1 MKQPILLILILCMTI
16 QIGWTQNNATTIAY
30 IAQYKTIAMKEMKR
44 TGVPASITLAQAIVE
59 SNSGESNLAKNH
71 NNHFGIKC
79 KSDWTGA
86 KTYQDDDA
94 KQECFRAYDAA
105 ELSFK
110 DHSNFLKNRPNYVD
124 LFLLDPVDDTAWAYG
139 LKKAGYA
146 TASDY
151 PKKLLKI
158 IDDYELAQ
166 YNFPELANEIEEEE
180 EGVKTP
186 SDTPVNNVLADTHV
200 KKTPSDTPINNVLA
214 DTPVK
219 KTPSD
224 TPVNK
229 VLADTPV
236 NKVIVDTPVNKL
248 IVDTPVNKVIIET
261 PVKTLNKPLGIAQKN
276 SNDSLA
282 TLPVVALDTI
292 KKEVIIAVQTTKKE
306 PVKIDTA
313 KATTMTQPILPKQPT
328 YNYPEVK
335 FRINQVPVILG
346 KENMSFIEIA
356 LKYNLPLYKLFEY
369 NEIEA
374 SNLLER
380 DQLIF
385 LASKKKIGATSFHT
399 VKYNTS
405 LHEISQL
412 EGVQLSALKLYNPQ
426 LTDSIKEGTQV
437 LMFKEKENSTV
448 IKKDNSLLFNKRK
461 K

>member
-1 MKQPILLILILCMTI
+1 MKQILLLTLTLWMAI
-16 QIGWTQNNATTIAY
+16 QTGWTQNNPATIAY
-30 IAQYKTIAMKEMKR
+30 ITQYKTIAMKEMKR
-44 TGVPASITLAQAIVE
+44 TGVPASITLAQAILE

-94 KQECFRAYDAA
+94 KQECFRVYEAA

-124 LFLLDPVDDTAWAYG
+124 LFLLDPVDDTAWSYG

-166 YNFPELANEIEEEE
+166 YNFPELANEIEEEA
-180 EGVKTP
+180 
-186 SDTPVNNVLADTHV
+186 SA
-200 KKTPSDTPINNVLA
+200 
-214 DTPVK
+214 
-219 KTPSD
+219 
-224 TPVNK
+224 K

-236 NKVIVDTPVNKL
+236 NKIPSDA
-248 IVDTPVNKVIIET
+248 PVNKVLADT
-261 PVKTLNKPLGIAQKN
+261 PVKTLNKPLGITQMSSNENLTPLPSKSLPTKPLPAVQK
-276 SNDSLA
+276 
-282 TLPVVALDTI
+282 DTI
-292 KKEVIIAVQTTKKE
+292 KKDTVKKEIITAIQTTQKE
-306 PVKIDTA
+306 PVKLDTV
-313 KATTMTQPILPKQPT
+313 KESTIIQPTLINQPT
-328 YNYPEVK
+328 YNYPEGK
-335 FRINQVPVILG
+335 FRINNVQVILG
-346 KENMSFIEIA
+346 KENMSYIDIA
-356 LKYNLPLYKLFEY
+356 LKYNVPLYKLFEY

-374 SNLLER
+374 SNLLKR

-385 LASKKKIGATSFHT
+385 LAPKKKAGATSFHI

-426 LTDSIKEGTQV
+426 LTDPVKEGTQV
-437 LMFKEKENSTV
+437 LLFKQKDNSPV

>member
-1 MKQPILLILILCMTI
+1 MKQILLLTLTLWMAI
-16 QIGWTQNNATTIAY
+16 QTGWTQNNPATIAY
-30 IAQYKTIAMKEMKR
+30 ITQYKTIAMKEMKR
-44 TGVPASITLAQAIVE
+44 TGVPASITLAQAILE

-86 KTYQDDDA
+86 KTYQDDDS
-94 KQECFRAYDAA
+94 KQECFRAYEAA

-124 LFLLDPVDDTAWAYG
+124 LFLLDPVDDTAWSYG

-166 YNFPELANEIEEEE
+166 YNFPELANEIEEEASA
-180 EGVKTP
+180 K
-186 SDTPVNNVLADTHV
+186 
-200 KKTPSDTPINNVLA
+200 VLA

-224 TPVNK
+224 APVNK

-236 NKVIVDTPVNKL
+236 IKTPS
-248 IVDTPVNKVIIET
+248 DAPVNKVLADTPENKVLIDT
-261 PVKTLNKPLGIAQKN
+261 PVKNLNKPLGIAQMN
-276 SNDSLA
+276 SNETLAPLPSKSLP
-282 TLPVVALDTI
+282 TKPLPAVQKDTI
-292 KKEVIIAVQTTKKE
+292 KKEVITAIQTTQKE
-306 PVKIDTA
+306 PVKLDTV
-313 KATTMTQPILPKQPT
+313 KESTIIQPTLINQPT
-328 YNYPEVK
+328 YNYPQGR
-335 FRINQVPVILG
+335 FRINNVPVILG
-346 KENMSFIEIA
+346 KENISFIDIA
-356 LKYNLPLYKLFEY
+356 IKYNVPLYKLFEY

-374 SNLLER
+374 SNLLKR

-385 LASKKKIGATSFHT
+385 LAPKKKAGATSFHI

-412 EGVQLSALKLYNPQ
+412 EGIQLSALKLYNPQ
-426 LTDSIKEGTQV
+426 LTDPVKEGTQV
-437 LMFKEKENSTV
+437 LLFKQKDNSPV

>member
-1 MKQPILLILILCMTI
+1 MAVQT
-16 QIGWTQNNATTIAY
+16 GWSQNNAATIAY
-30 IAQYKTIAMKEMKR
+30 ITQFKAIAMKEMKR

-94 KQECFRAYDAA
+94 KQECFRVYEAA

-124 LFLLDPVDDTAWAYG
+124 LFLLDPVDDTAWAFG

-166 YNFPELANEIEEEE
+166 YNFPELANEIDLEEE

-186 SDTPVNNVLADTHV
+186 SDG
-200 KKTPSDTPINNVLA
+200 
-214 DTPVK
+214 
-219 KTPSD
+219 
-224 TPVNK
+224 PVNK
-229 VLADTPV
+229 VLADTPLI
-236 NKVIVDTPVNKL
+236 KVLAD
-248 IVDTPVNKVIIET
+248 T
-261 PVKTLNKPLGIAQKN
+261 PVKTLNKPLGIAQMN
-276 SNDSLA
+276 SNENLAPLPSKSLP
-282 TLPVVALDTI
+282 TKSLPAVQKDTV
-292 KKEVIIAVQTTKKE
+292 KKETITAVQTTQKE
-306 PVKIDTA
+306 PVKLDTV
-313 KATTMTQPILPKQPT
+313 KESTIIQTATKNQPT
-328 YNYPEVK
+328 YNYPEGR

-346 KENMSFIEIA
+346 KENMSFIDIA
-356 LKYNLPLYKLFEY
+356 IKYNVPLYKLFEY

-374 SNLLER
+374 SNLLKR

-385 LASKKKIGATSFHT
+385 LAPKKKAGATSFHT

-412 EGVQLSALKLYNPQ
+412 EGVQLSLLKLYNPQ
-426 LTDSIKEGTQV
+426 LTDPVKEGTQV
-437 LMFKEKENSTV
+437 LLFKQKDNSPV

>member
-1 MKQPILLILILCMTI
+1 MAI
-16 QIGWTQNNATTIAY
+16 QTGWTQNNSATIAY
-30 IAQYKTIAMKEMKR
+30 ITQYKAIAMKEMKR
-44 TGVPASITLAQAIVE
+44 TGVPASITLAQAILE
-59 SNSGESNLAKNH
+59 SKSGESDLAKNH

-94 KQECFRAYDAA
+94 KQECFRVYEAA

-146 TASDY
+146 TDSEY

-180 EGVKTP
+180 ASAK
-186 SDTPVNNVLADTHV
+186 
-200 KKTPSDTPINNVLA
+200 VLA

-224 TPVNK
+224 APVNK

-236 NKVIVDTPVNKL
+236 NKVLIDTPVSKVL
-248 IVDTPVNKVIIET
+248 IDT
-261 PVKTLNKPLGIAQKN
+261 PVKTLNKPLGIAQTN
-276 SNDSLA
+276 SNESLA
-282 TLPVVALDTI
+282 PLPSKSLPTQPLPAVQKDTV
-292 KKEVIIAVQTTKKE
+292 KKETITAVQTTQKE
-306 PVKIDTA
+306 PVKIDTT
-313 KATTMTQPILPKQPT
+313 KATSMTQPILPKQPS
-328 YNYPEVK
+328 YNYPEGR

-356 LKYNLPLYKLFEY
+356 LKYNVPLYKLFEY
-369 NEIEA
+369 NDIEA
-374 SNLLER
+374 SNLLAK

-385 LASKKKIGATSFHT
+385 LAPKKKAGATSFHM

-405 LHEISQL
+405 LHEVSQL
-412 EGVQLSALKLYNPQ
+412 EGMQLSLLKLYNPQ
-426 LTDSIKEGTQV
+426 LTDPVKEGTQV
-437 LMFKEKENSTV
+437 LLFKQKDNSPV

>member
-1 MKQPILLILILCMTI
+1 MKQTLLLMLTLWTAI
-16 QIGWTQNNATTIAY
+16 QTGWAQNNSTTIAY

-180 EGVKTP
+180 A
-186 SDTPVNNVLADTHV
+186 SA
-200 KKTPSDTPINNVLA
+200 NVLA

-224 TPVNK
+224 GPVNNVLADTPVIKVVVDTPVNK
-229 VLADTPV
+229 VVVDAPV
-236 NKVIVDTPVNKL
+236 NKVIVDTPVNKV
-248 IVDTPVNKVIIET
+248 IVET

-282 TLPVVALDTI
+282 PLPVVALDSI
-292 KKEVIIAVQTTKKE
+292 KKEVIIAVQTTKTA

-313 KATTMTQPILPKQPT
+313 KATTMTEPILPKQPT

-374 SNLLER
+374 SNLLKR

-385 LASKKKIGATSFHT
+385 LASKKKTGATSFHT

-426 LTDSIKEGTQV
+426 LTDPIKEGTQV
-437 LMFKEKENSTV
+437 LLFKEKENSTV

>member
-180 EGVKTP
+180 EA
-186 SDTPVNNVLADTHV
+186 SA
-200 KKTPSDTPINNVLA
+200 NVLA

-224 TPVNK
+224 TPVNNM
-229 VLADTPV
+229 LAD
-236 NKVIVDTPVNKL
+236 
-248 IVDTPVNKVIIET
+248 T

-282 TLPVVALDTI
+282 PLPVVALDTI

-426 LTDSIKEGTQV
+426 LTDPIKEGTQV
-437 LMFKEKENSTV
+437 LLFKEKENSTV

>member
-1 MKQPILLILILCMTI
+1 MKKSIRLILIFCMTI

-30 IAQYKTIAMKEMKR
+30 IAQYKAIAMKEMKR
-44 TGVPASITLAQAIVE
+44 TGVPASITLAQAILE

-86 KTYQDDDA
+86 KAYQDDDA
-94 KQECFRAYDAA
+94 KQECFRAYDNA
-105 ELSFK
+105 EVSFK

-146 TASDY
+146 TATDY

-166 YNFPELANEIEEEE
+166 YNFPELENEVEEE

-186 SDTPVNNVLADTHV
+186 SDG
-200 KKTPSDTPINNVLA
+200 
-214 DTPVK
+214 
-219 KTPSD
+219 
-224 TPVNK
+224 PVNK

-236 NKVIVDTPVNKL
+236 NKVITDTPTKS
-248 IVDTPVNKVIIET
+248 
-261 PVKTLNKPLGIAQKN
+261 LNKPTGIAQIN
-276 SNDSLA
+276 TTNNLA
-282 TLPVVALDTI
+282 PLPTQTLPVQTLSAPQKDTLKKDTI
-292 KKEVIIAVQTTKKE
+292 KKEVITVVQTTKIEK
-306 PVKIDTA
+306 VKIDTT
-313 KATTMTQPILPKQPT
+313 KAATITQSVLPKKPT
-328 YNYPEVK
+328 YNYPEGQ

-346 KENMSFIEIA
+346 KEKMSFIEIA
-356 LKYNLPLYKLFEY
+356 LKYKVPLYKLFEY
-369 NEIEA
+369 NDIKA

-385 LASKKKIGATSFHT
+385 LAPKKKTGAASFHI
-399 VKYNTS
+399 VKYNSS
-405 LHEISQL
+405 LQEISQL
-412 EGVQLSALKLYNPQ
+412 EGVQLSLLKLYNPD
-426 LTDSIKEGTQV
+426 LVEPLKEGTQV
-437 LMFKEKENSTV
+437 
-448 IKKDNSLLFNKRK
+448 ILFNKK

>member
-1 MKQPILLILILCMTI
+1 MKQNILLTLLSCLFI
-16 QIGWTQNNATTIAY
+16 QIGWAQNNPTTIAY
-30 IAQYKTIAMKEMKR
+30 ISQFKDIAMKEMKR
-44 TGVPASITLAQAIVE
+44 TGVPASITLAQAILE

-86 KTYQDDDA
+86 KAYQDDDA

-105 ELSFK
+105 EISFK

-146 TASDY
+146 TAADY

-166 YNFPELANEIEEEE
+166 YNFPELENEVEVEE
-180 EGVKTP
+180 
-186 SDTPVNNVLADTHV
+186 A
-200 KKTPSDTPINNVLA
+200 
-214 DTPVK
+214 
-219 KTPSD
+219 
-224 TPVNK
+224 PVNK
-229 VLADTPV
+229 VLADAPVKKIPYDTLV
-236 NKVIVDTPVNKL
+236 NKVVNDTP
-248 IVDTPVNKVIIET
+248 INKVITDT
-261 PVKTLNKPLGIAQKN
+261 PAKNLNKPSGIAQMN
-276 SNDSLA
+276 TVENLA
-282 TLPVVALDTI
+282 PLPTKALPTPQKDAI
-292 KKEVIIAVQTTKKE
+292 KKDRIQKEITTVVETTQTAPLKT
-306 PVKIDTA
+306 IDT
-313 KATTMTQPILPKQPT
+313 TTTSEPTVSKQPT
-328 YNYPEVK
+328 YNYPEGR

-346 KENMSFIEIA
+346 KEKMSFIEIA
-356 LKYNLPLYKLFEY
+356 LQYNVPLYKLFEY
-369 NEIEA
+369 NEIKA
-374 SNLLER
+374 SNLLEK

-385 LASKKKIGATSFHT
+385 LAPKKKEGATSFHM

-412 EGVQLSALKLYNPQ
+412 EGIQLSLLKLYNPR
-426 LTDSIKEGTQV
+426 LTDPVKEGTQV
-437 LMFKEKENSTV
+437 LLFKQKDNNTI

>member
-1 MKQPILLILILCMTI
+1 MKQPLLLILILCMTI
-16 QIGWTQNNATTIAY
+16 QISWSQNNAITIAY
-30 IAQYKTIAMKEMKR
+30 IAQYKAIAMKEMKR
-44 TGVPASITLAQAIVE
+44 TGVPASITLAQAILE

-86 KTYQDDDA
+86 KAYQDDDA
-94 KQECFRAYDAA
+94 KQECFRAYETA
-105 ELSFK
+105 EVSFK

-166 YNFPELANEIEEEE
+166 YNFPELENEVEVEEK

-186 SDTPVNNVLADTHV
+186 SDGPIKKVLTDTSV
-200 KKTPSDTPINNVLA
+200 KNTTFDAPLNKVVV

-219 KTPSD
+219 S
-224 TPVNK
+224 
-229 VLADTPV
+229 
-236 NKVIVDTPVNKL
+236 
-248 IVDTPVNKVIIET
+248 
-261 PVKTLNKPLGIAQKN
+261 LNKPSGIAQMNTTNNVSPLPTKA
-276 SNDSLA
+276 LPTQ
-282 TLPVVALDTI
+282 TLPAPQ
-292 KKEVIIAVQTTKKE
+292 KES
-306 PVKIDTA
+306 VKIDSTKVSTIA
-313 KATTMTQPILPKQPT
+313 QPVVSKQPT
-328 YNYPEVK
+328 YNYPEGQ

-346 KENMSFIEIA
+346 KEKMSFIEIA
-356 LKYNLPLYKLFEY
+356 LKYKVPLYKLFEY
-369 NEIEA
+369 NDIKA

-385 LASKKKIGATSFHT
+385 LAPKKKIGAASFHI

-405 LHEISQL
+405 LQEISQL
-412 EGVQLSALKLYNPQ
+412 EGVQLSLLKLYNPQ
-426 LTDSIKEGTQV
+426 LVDPLKEGTQV
-437 LMFKEKENSTV
+437 
-448 IKKDNSLLFNKRK
+448 ILFNKK

>member
-1 MKQPILLILILCMTI
+1 MKKSIRLILIFCMTM
-16 QIGWTQNNATTIAY
+16 QIGWTQNNTITIAY
-30 IAQYKTIAMKEMKR
+30 IAQYKAIAMKEMKR
-44 TGVPASITLAQAIVE
+44 TGVPASITLAQAILE
-59 SNSGESNLAKNH
+59 SNSGESNLAKKH

-86 KTYQDDDA
+86 KAYQDDDA
-94 KQECFRAYDAA
+94 KQECFRAYDNA
-105 ELSFK
+105 EVSFK

-166 YNFPELANEIEEEE
+166 YNFPELENEVEEE

-186 SDTPVNNVLADTHV
+186 SDGPVN
-200 KKTPSDTPINNVLA
+200 KVLA

-224 TPVNK
+224 GPVNK
-229 VLADTPV
+229 VLADTPI
-236 NKVIVDTPVNKL
+236 NKVITDTPTKS
-248 IVDTPVNKVIIET
+248 
-261 PVKTLNKPLGIAQKN
+261 LNKPTGIAQIN
-276 SNDSLA
+276 TTNNLA
-282 TLPVVALDTI
+282 PLPTQTLPVQTLSAPQKDTLKKDTI
-292 KKEVIIAVQTTKKE
+292 NKEVITVVQTTKME
-306 PVKIDTA
+306 QVKIDTT
-313 KATTMTQPILPKQPT
+313 KAATITQSVLPKKPT
-328 YNYPEVK
+328 YNYPEGQ

-346 KENMSFIEIA
+346 KEKMSFIEIA
-356 LKYNLPLYKLFEY
+356 LKYKVPLYKLFEY
-369 NEIEA
+369 NDIKA
-374 SNLLER
+374 SNLLDR

-385 LASKKKIGATSFHT
+385 LAPKKKTGAASFHI

-405 LHEISQL
+405 LQEISQL
-412 EGVQLSALKLYNPQ
+412 EGVQLSLLKLYNPD
-426 LTDSIKEGTQV
+426 LVEPLKEGTQV
-437 LMFKEKENSTV
+437 
-448 IKKDNSLLFNKRK
+448 ILFNKK

>member
-1 MKQPILLILILCMTI
+1 MKQTILLTLTLWTGI
-16 QIGWTQNNATTIAY
+16 QIGWSQNNVATIAY
-30 IAQYKTIAMKEMKR
+30 INQYKTIAIKEMKR

-94 KQECFRAYDAA
+94 KQECFRAYEAA

-166 YNFPELANEIEEEE
+166 YNFPELENEIEVEE
-180 EGVKTP
+180 
-186 SDTPVNNVLADTHV
+186 A
-200 KKTPSDTPINNVLA
+200 
-214 DTPVK
+214 PVK

-229 VLADTPV
+229 VIADTPV
-236 NKVIVDTPVNKL
+236 KS
-248 IVDTPVNKVIIET
+248 
-261 PVKTLNKPLGIAQKN
+261 LNKPLGIAEMN
-276 SNDSLA
+276 SNEPLVPLPSKSLP
-282 TLPVVALDTI
+282 TKPLPAVQKDTI
-292 KKEVIIAVQTTKKE
+292 KKEVITALQTTQKE
-306 PVKIDTA
+306 PVKIDTT
-313 KATTMTQPILPKQPT
+313 KATTMTQPVLPKQAS
-328 YNYPEVK
+328 YNYPEGR

-346 KENMSFIEIA
+346 KENMSFIDIA
-356 LKYNLPLYKLFEY
+356 LKYNVPLYKLFEY

-374 SNLLER
+374 STLLKR

-385 LASKKKIGATSFHT
+385 LAPKKKAGTTSFHT
-399 VKYNTS
+399 VKYNAS

-412 EGVQLSALKLYNPQ
+412 EGIQLSALKLYNPQ
-426 LTDSIKEGTQV
+426 LTDAVKEGTQV
-437 LMFKEKENSTV
+437 LLFKEKENSTI

>member
-1 MKQPILLILILCMTI
+1 MTV
-16 QIGWTQNNATTIAY
+16 QIGWTQNNTTTIAY
-30 IAQYKTIAMKEMKR
+30 IDQFKAIAMKEMKR

-86 KTYQDDDA
+86 KAYQDDDA

-110 DHSNFLKNRPNYVD
+110 DHSNFLKNRPNYVA

-146 TASDY
+146 TAYDY

-166 YNFPELANEIEEEE
+166 YNFPELVNEIDEEEAST
-180 EGVKTP
+180 K
-186 SDTPVNNVLADTHV
+186 VLDDA
-200 KKTPSDTPINNVLA
+200 
-214 DTPVK
+214 PVK

-224 TPVNK
+224 VPINK

-236 NKVIVDTPVNKL
+236 NKVVVDIP
-248 IVDTPVNKVIIET
+248 INKVVVDVPT
-261 PVKTLNKPLGIAQKN
+261 VQK
-276 SNDSLA
+276 
-282 TLPVVALDTI
+282 
-292 KKEVIIAVQTTKKE
+292 
-306 PVKIDTA
+306 DTA
-313 KATTMTQPILPKQPT
+313 PNQPK
-328 YNYPEVK
+328 YNYPDGR
-335 FRINQVPVILG
+335 FRINQVPVLLG
-346 KENMSFIEIA
+346 KENMSFLEIA
-356 LKYNLPLYKLFEY
+356 FKYNVPLYKLFEY
-369 NEIEA
+369 NDINK

-385 LASKKKIGATSFHT
+385 LAPKKKSGATSFHM
-399 VKYNTS
+399 VKFNTS

-412 EGVQLSALKLYNPQ
+412 EGIQLSALKLYNPQ
-426 LTDSIKEGTQV
+426 LTDPIKEGTQV
-437 LMFKEKENSTV
+437 LLFKQKLDSPV

-461 K
+461 NK

>member
-1 MKQPILLILILCMTI
+1 MKQTLLLTLAVWITI
-16 QIGWTQNNATTIAY
+16 QTGWAQNNAATIAY
-30 IAQYKTIAMKEMKR
+30 ITQYKAIAMKEMKR

-59 SNSGESNLAKNH
+59 SNSGESNLAKKH

-94 KQECFRAYDAA
+94 KQECFRAYDNA
-105 ELSFK
+105 EISFK
-110 DHSNFLKNRPNYVD
+110 DHSNFLKSRPNYVD

-180 EGVKTP
+180 A
-186 SDTPVNNVLADTHV
+186 PVN
-200 KKTPSDTPINNVLA
+200 KVLA

-229 VLADTPV
+229 VVVETPVNKVLADTPV
-236 NKVIVDTPVNKL
+236 SKVIVDTPVNKV
-248 IVDTPVNKVIIET
+248 IVET

-282 TLPVVALDTI
+282 PLPVVALDTI
-292 KKEVIIAVQTTKKE
+292 KKEVIIAVQATKKE
-306 PVKIDTA
+306 TVKIDTA
-313 KATTMTQPILPKQPT
+313 KATKITQPILPKQPT

-346 KENMSFIEIA
+346 KENMSFIDIA
-356 LKYNLPLYKLFEY
+356 LKYNVPLYKLFEY

-374 SNLLER
+374 SNLLNR

-385 LASKKKIGATSFHT
+385 LALKKKTGATSFHT

-426 LTDSIKEGTQV
+426 LTDPIKEGTQV
-437 LMFKEKENSTV
+437 LLFKEKENSTV

>member
-1 MKQPILLILILCMTI
+1 MKQNILLTLLFCLFI
-16 QIGWTQNNATTIAY
+16 QIGWAQNNPTTIAY
-30 IAQYKTIAMKEMKR
+30 ITQYKAIAIKEMKR
-44 TGVPASITLAQAIVE
+44 TGVPASITLAQAILE

-105 ELSFK
+105 EASFK

-166 YNFPELANEIEEEE
+166 YNFPELENEIETEEAP
-180 EGVKTP
+180 VKKVII
-186 SDTPVNNVLADTHV
+186 DTVVNKVVNDAPVNKQIT
-200 KKTPSDTPINNVLA
+200 

-219 KTPSD
+219 S
-224 TPVNK
+224 
-229 VLADTPV
+229 
-236 NKVIVDTPVNKL
+236 
-248 IVDTPVNKVIIET
+248 
-261 PVKTLNKPLGIAQKN
+261 LNKPAGIAQMN
-276 SNDSLA
+276 TQESLTPLPTKA
-282 TLPVVALDTI
+282 LPKQTLPAPQKDTI
-292 KKEVIIAVQTTKKE
+292 QKDTSKKEVITVVQTTQKE
-306 PVKIDTA
+306 ALKIDSS
-313 KATTMTQPILPKQPT
+313 KATSNTLPIVSKKPA
-328 YNYPEVK
+328 YNYPEGQ

-346 KENMSFIEIA
+346 KEKMSFIEIA
-356 LKYNLPLYKLFEY
+356 LKYKVPLYKLFEY
-369 NEIEA
+369 NDIKA
-374 SNLLER
+374 SNLLES

-385 LASKKKIGATSFHT
+385 LAPKKKAGAASFHI
-399 VKYNTS
+399 VKYTTS
-405 LHEISQL
+405 LQEISQL
-412 EGVQLSALKLYNPQ
+412 EGVQLSLLKSYNPQ
-426 LTDSIKEGTQV
+426 LVEPLKEGTQV
-437 LMFKEKENSTV
+437 
-448 IKKDNSLLFNKRK
+448 ILFNKK

>member
-1 MKQPILLILILCMTI
+1 MKQTLLLMLTLWTAI
-16 QIGWTQNNATTIAY
+16 QTGWAQNNSTTIAY
-30 IAQYKTIAMKEMKR
+30 ITQYKTIAMKEMKR

-180 EGVKTP
+180 
-186 SDTPVNNVLADTHV
+186 A
-200 KKTPSDTPINNVLA
+200 
-214 DTPVK
+214 
-219 KTPSD
+219 
-224 TPVNK
+224 PVNK

-236 NKVIVDTPVNKL
+236 NKVIVDTSVNKVL
-248 IVDTPVNKVIIET
+248 ADTPVNKVIVET

-282 TLPVVALDTI
+282 PLPVVALDTT
-292 KKEVIIAVQTTKKE
+292 KKEVIIAVQTTKTAA
-306 PVKIDTA
+306 VKIDTA
-313 KATTMTQPILPKQPT
+313 KATTMTEPILPKQPT

-346 KENMSFIEIA
+346 KENMSFIDIA

-374 SNLLER
+374 SNLLKR

-385 LASKKKIGATSFHT
+385 LAPKKKTGATSFHT

-426 LTDSIKEGTQV
+426 LTDPIKEGTQV
-437 LMFKEKENSTV
+437 LLFKEKEKSTI

>member
-16 QIGWTQNNATTIAY
+16 QIGWAQNNPTTIAY
-30 IAQYKTIAMKEMKR
+30 ISQYKAIAMKEMKR
-44 TGVPASITLAQAIVE
+44 TGVPASITLAQAILE

-86 KTYQDDDA
+86 KAYQDDDA

-105 ELSFK
+105 EVSFK

-166 YNFPELANEIEEEE
+166 YNFPELENENETEE
-180 EGVKTP
+180 
-186 SDTPVNNVLADTHV
+186 A
-200 KKTPSDTPINNVLA
+200 
-214 DTPVK
+214 PVK
-219 KTPSD
+219 K
-224 TPVNK
+224 V
-229 VLADTPV
+229 V
-236 NKVIVDTPVNKL
+236 VDTPVNKSSADTVVNKVVNDSPVNK
-248 IVDTPVNKVIIET
+248 IITDTPVKS
-261 PVKTLNKPLGIAQKN
+261 LNKPAGIAQMNTTDNLTPLPTKALPKQTL
-276 SNDSLA
+276 LA
-282 TLPVVALDTI
+282 PQKDTI
-292 KKEVIIAVQTTKKE
+292 QKDTSKKEVITVVQTTQKE
-306 PVKIDTA
+306 TVKIDST
-313 KATTMTQPILPKQPT
+313 KASTIPLPIVSKKPS
-328 YNYPEVK
+328 YNYPEGQ

-346 KENMSFIEIA
+346 KEKMSFIEIA
-356 LKYNLPLYKLFEY
+356 LKYKVPLYKLFEY
-369 NEIEA
+369 NDIKA
-374 SNLLER
+374 SNLLES

-385 LASKKKIGATSFHT
+385 LAPKKKAGAASFHI

-405 LHEISQL
+405 LQEISQL
-412 EGVQLSALKLYNPQ
+412 EGVQLSLLKLYNPQ
-426 LTDSIKEGTQV
+426 LVEPLKEGTQV
-437 LMFKEKENSTV
+437 
-448 IKKDNSLLFNKRK
+448 ILFNKK

>member
-166 YNFPELANEIEEEE
+166 YNFPELANEIEGEE

-186 SDTPVNNVLADTHV
+186 SDTPVT
-200 KKTPSDTPINNVLA
+200 NVLA

-224 TPVNK
+224 TP
-229 VLADTPV
+229 LT
-236 NKVIVDTPVNKL
+236 
-248 IVDTPVNKVIIET
+248 
-261 PVKTLNKPLGIAQKN
+261 
-276 SNDSLA
+276 
-282 TLPVVALDTI
+282 
-292 KKEVIIAVQTTKKE
+292 
-306 PVKIDTA
+306 
-313 KATTMTQPILPKQPT
+313 
-328 YNYPEVK
+328 
-335 FRINQVPVILG
+335 
-346 KENMSFIEIA
+346 NMSFIEIA

-412 EGVQLSALKLYNPQ
+412 EGVQLSALKLYNPK
-426 LTDSIKEGTQV
+426 LTDPIKEGTQV
-437 LMFKEKENSTV
+437 LLFKEKENSTV

>member
-1 MKQPILLILILCMTI
+1 MKQLLLLTLTLWIAI
-16 QIGWTQNNATTIAY
+16 QTGWAQNNSATIAY
-30 IAQYKTIAMKEMKR
+30 ITQYKTIAMKEMKR

-86 KTYQDDDA
+86 KTYQDDDT
-94 KQECFRAYDAA
+94 KQECFRAYEAA

-124 LFLLDPVDDTAWAYG
+124 LFLLDPVDDTAWAFG

-166 YNFPELANEIEEEE
+166 YNFPELANEIEVEEA
-180 EGVKTP
+180 
-186 SDTPVNNVLADTHV
+186 PVN
-200 KKTPSDTPINNVLA
+200 KVLA

-224 TPVNK
+224 APVNK
-229 VLADTPV
+229 VLADTPE
-236 NKVIVDTPVNKL
+236 NKVLAD
-248 IVDTPVNKVIIET
+248 T
-261 PVKTLNKPLGIAQKN
+261 PVKTLNKPLGIAQMN
-276 SNDSLA
+276 SNETLAPLPSKSLP
-282 TLPVVALDTI
+282 TKPLPAVQKDTIKKDTI
-292 KKEVIIAVQTTKKE
+292 KKEIITAIQTTQKE
-306 PVKIDTA
+306 PVKLDTV
-313 KATTMTQPILPKQPT
+313 KESTIIQPTLINQPT
-328 YNYPEVK
+328 YNYPQGR
-335 FRINQVPVILG
+335 FRINNVPVILG
-346 KENMSFIEIA
+346 KENISFIDIA
-356 LKYNLPLYKLFEY
+356 IKYNVPLYKLFEY

-374 SNLLER
+374 SNLLKR

-385 LASKKKIGATSFHT
+385 LAPKKKAGATSFHL

-412 EGVQLSALKLYNPQ
+412 EGIQLSALKLYNPQ
-426 LTDSIKEGTQV
+426 LTDPVKEGTQV
-437 LMFKEKENSTV
+437 LLFKEKENSNV

>member
-1 MKQPILLILILCMTI
+1 MLTLWTAI
-16 QIGWTQNNATTIAY
+16 QTGWAQNNSTTIAY

-59 SNSGESNLAKNH
+59 SNSGESNLAKKH

-180 EGVKTP
+180 A
-186 SDTPVNNVLADTHV
+186 PV
-200 KKTPSDTPINNVLA
+200 NNVLA

-229 VLADTPV
+229 V
-236 NKVIVDTPVNKL
+236 
-248 IVDTPVNKVIIET
+248 IVDTPVNKVVVDTPVNKVVVDAPVNKVIVET

-282 TLPVVALDTI
+282 PLPVVALDTI

-306 PVKIDTA
+306 TIKIDTA
-313 KATTMTQPILPKQPT
+313 KATTMTEPILPKQPT

-346 KENMSFIEIA
+346 KENMSFIDIA

-374 SNLLER
+374 SNLLKR

-385 LASKKKIGATSFHT
+385 LASKKKTGATSFHT

-426 LTDSIKEGTQV
+426 LTDPIKEGTQV
-437 LMFKEKENSTV
+437 LLFKEKENSTV

>member
-1 MKQPILLILILCMTI
+1 MKQTLLLMLTLWTAI
-16 QIGWTQNNATTIAY
+16 QTGWAQNNSTTIAY

-44 TGVPASITLAQAIVE
+44 SGVPASITLAQAIVE

-180 EGVKTP
+180 A
-186 SDTPVNNVLADTHV
+186 PVNKVLADTPV
-200 KKTPSDTPINNVLA
+200 IKVLA

-224 TPVNK
+224 GPVNK
-229 VLADTPV
+229 VVVDKPV
-236 NKVIVDTPVNKL
+236 SKVIVDTPVNKV
-248 IVDTPVNKVIIET
+248 IVET

-282 TLPVVALDTI
+282 PLPVVALDTI

-306 PVKIDTA
+306 TIKIDTA
-313 KATTMTQPILPKQPT
+313 KATTMTEPILPKQPT

-346 KENMSFIEIA
+346 KENMSFIDIA

-374 SNLLER
+374 SNLLKR

-385 LASKKKIGATSFHT
+385 LASKKKTGATSFHT

-426 LTDSIKEGTQV
+426 LTDPIKEGTQV
-437 LMFKEKENSTV
+437 LLFKEKENSTV

>member
-1 MKQPILLILILCMTI
+1 MKQTILLILTLWTAI
-16 QIGWTQNNATTIAY
+16 QIGWSQNNAATIAY
-30 IAQYKTIAMKEMKR
+30 ITQFKAIAMKEMKR

-94 KQECFRAYDAA
+94 KQECFRAYEAA

-124 LFLLDPVDDTAWAYG
+124 LFLLDPVDDTAWSYG

-166 YNFPELANEIEEEE
+166 YNFPELANEIEEEASA
-180 EGVKTP
+180 K
-186 SDTPVNNVLADTHV
+186 
-200 KKTPSDTPINNVLA
+200 VLA

-224 TPVNK
+224 APVNK

-236 NKVIVDTPVNKL
+236 IKTPS
-248 IVDTPVNKVIIET
+248 DAPVNKVLADTPVIKVIIDT
-261 PVKTLNKPLGIAQKN
+261 PVKSLNKPLGITQMSSNENLAPLPSKSLPTKPLPAVQK
-276 SNDSLA
+276 
-282 TLPVVALDTI
+282 DTI
-292 KKEVIIAVQTTKKE
+292 TAIQTTQKE
-306 PVKIDTA
+306 PVKLDTV
-313 KATTMTQPILPKQPT
+313 KESTIIQPTLINQPT
-328 YNYPEVK
+328 YNYPEGR

-346 KENMSFIEIA
+346 KENMSYIDIA
-356 LKYNLPLYKLFEY
+356 LKYNVPLYKLFEY

-374 SNLLER
+374 SNLLKR

-385 LASKKKIGATSFHT
+385 LAPKKKAGATSFHI

-412 EGVQLSALKLYNPQ
+412 EGVQLTALKLYNPQ
-426 LTDSIKEGTQV
+426 LTDPVKEGTQV
-437 LMFKEKENSTV
+437 LLFKQKDNSPV

>member
-1 MKQPILLILILCMTI
+1 MKQTLLLTLTLWIAI
-16 QIGWTQNNATTIAY
+16 QTGWTQNNSATIAY
-30 IAQYKTIAMKEMKR
+30 IGQYKTIAMKEMKR
-44 TGVPASITLAQAIVE
+44 TGVPASITLAQAILE

-86 KTYQDDDA
+86 KAYQDDDS

-146 TASDY
+146 TAADY

-180 EGVKTP
+180 ASTK
-186 SDTPVNNVLADTHV
+186 VLADAPV
-200 KKTPSDTPINNVLA
+200 NKVLA
-214 DTPVK
+214 DA
-219 KTPSD
+219 
-224 TPVNK
+224 PVNK

-236 NKVIVDTPVNKL
+236 NKTPS
-248 IVDTPVNKVIIET
+248 DAS
-261 PVKTLNKPLGIAQKN
+261 VKPLNKPSGITQMN
-276 SNDSLA
+276 SNNILAPLPSKSLP
-282 TLPVVALDTI
+282 TKLLPAVSKDTI
-292 KKEVIIAVQTTKKE
+292 KKEIVTVVQTTKKE
-306 PVKIDTA
+306 PIKIDTTI
-313 KATTMTQPILPKQPT
+313 ATTITQPTLSKQAK
-328 YNYPEVK
+328 YNYPEGR
-335 FRINQVPVILG
+335 FRINQVPAILG
-346 KENMSFIEIA
+346 KENMSYIDIA
-356 LKYNLPLYKLFEY
+356 IKYNVPLYKLFEY

-374 SNLLER
+374 SNLLKI

-385 LASKKKIGATSFHT
+385 LAPKKKTGATSFHM

-412 EGVQLSALKLYNPQ
+412 EGMQLSALKLYNPQ
-426 LTDSIKEGTQV
+426 LTDPVKEGAQV
-437 LMFKEKENSTV
+437 LLFKQKDNSPDV
-448 IKKDNSLLFNKRK
+448 KKDNSLLFNKRK

>member
-1 MKQPILLILILCMTI
+1 MKQLLLLALTLGMAI
-16 QIGWTQNNATTIAY
+16 QTGWTQNSTTTIAY
-30 IAQYKTIAMKEMKR
+30 IDQFKIIAMKEMKR
-44 TGVPASITLAQAIVE
+44 TGVPASITLAQAILE

-86 KTYQDDDA
+86 KAYQDDDS
-94 KQECFRAYDAA
+94 KQECFRAYEAA

-124 LFLLDPVDDTAWAYG
+124 LFLLDPVDDTAWSYG

-166 YNFPELANEIEEEE
+166 YNFPELANEIEGEE

-186 SDTPVNNVLADTHV
+186 SDA
-200 KKTPSDTPINNVLA
+200 
-214 DTPVK
+214 
-219 KTPSD
+219 
-224 TPVNK
+224 PVNK

-236 NKVIVDTPVNKL
+236 IKTPS
-248 IVDTPVNKVIIET
+248 DAPVNKVLADT

-276 SNDSLA
+276 SNDNLVPLPSKSLPIQ
-282 TLPVVALDTI
+282 TLPAPQKDSIKKDTI
-292 KKEVIIAVQTTKKE
+292 KKEVIAAVQTTQNE
-306 PVKIDTA
+306 PIKIDTTR
-313 KATTMTQPILPKQPT
+313 ATSSTQPTVSKQPT
-328 YNYPEVK
+328 YNYPEGK
-335 FRINQVPVILG
+335 FRINNVPVILG
-346 KENMSFIEIA
+346 KENMSYIDIA
-356 LKYNLPLYKLFEY
+356 LKYNVPLYKLFEY
-369 NEIEA
+369 NDIEA
-374 SNLLER
+374 SNLLKR

-385 LASKKKIGATSFHT
+385 LAPKKKAGVTSFHI
-399 VKYNTS
+399 VKYNAS

-412 EGVQLSALKLYNPQ
+412 EGMQLNALKLYNPQ
-426 LTDSIKEGTQV
+426 LTEPVKEGTQV
-437 LMFKEKENSTV
+437 LLFKQKDNSPI

>member
-1 MKQPILLILILCMTI
+1 MLTLWTAI
-16 QIGWTQNNATTIAY
+16 QTGWAQNNSTTIAY

-59 SNSGESNLAKNH
+59 SNSGESNLAKKH

-146 TASDY
+146 TATDY

-166 YNFPELANEIEEEE
+166 YNFPELENEVEEEE
-180 EGVKTP
+180 ASAK
-186 SDTPVNNVLADTHV
+186 VLADTPV
-200 KKTPSDTPINNVLA
+200 IKVLA

-224 TPVNK
+224 GPVNK

-236 NKVIVDTPVNKL
+236 NKVVVDKPVSKV
-248 IVDTPVNKVIIET
+248 IVDTPVNKVIVET

-282 TLPVVALDTI
+282 PLPVVALDTI

-306 PVKIDTA
+306 TIKIDTA
-313 KATTMTQPILPKQPT
+313 KATTMTEPILPKQPT

-374 SNLLER
+374 SNLLKR

-385 LASKKKIGATSFHT
+385 LAPKKKTGATSFHT

-426 LTDSIKEGTQV
+426 LTDPIKEGTQV
-437 LMFKEKENSTV
+437 LLFKEKENSTI

>member
-1 MKQPILLILILCMTI
+1 MKKSIRLILIFCMTI

-30 IAQYKTIAMKEMKR
+30 IAQYKAIAMKEMKR
-44 TGVPASITLAQAIVE
+44 TGVPASITLAQAILE
-59 SNSGESNLAKNH
+59 SNSGESNLAKKH

-86 KTYQDDDA
+86 KAYQDDDA
-94 KQECFRAYDAA
+94 KQECFRAYETA
-105 ELSFK
+105 EVSFK

-146 TASDY
+146 TATDY

-166 YNFPELANEIEEEE
+166 YNFPELENEEE

-186 SDTPVNNVLADTHV
+186 SDG
-200 KKTPSDTPINNVLA
+200 
-214 DTPVK
+214 
-219 KTPSD
+219 
-224 TPVNK
+224 PVNK

-236 NKVIVDTPVNKL
+236 NKVITDTPTKS
-248 IVDTPVNKVIIET
+248 
-261 PVKTLNKPLGIAQKN
+261 LNKPTGIAQKN
-276 SNDSLA
+276 TTNILA
-282 TLPVVALDTI
+282 PLPTQTLPVQTLPAPQKDTLKKDTI
-292 KKEVIIAVQTTKKE
+292 KKEVITVVQTTKME
-306 PVKIDTA
+306 QVKIDTT
-313 KATTMTQPILPKQPT
+313 KAATITQSVLPKKPT
-328 YNYPEVK
+328 YNYPEGQ

-346 KENMSFIEIA
+346 KEKMSFIEIA
-356 LKYNLPLYKLFEY
+356 LKYKVPLYKLFEY
-369 NEIEA
+369 NDIKA

-385 LASKKKIGATSFHT
+385 LAPKKKTGAASFHI

-405 LHEISQL
+405 LQEISQL
-412 EGVQLSALKLYNPQ
+412 EGVQLSLLKLYNPN
-426 LTDSIKEGTQV
+426 LVEPLKEGTQV
-437 LMFKEKENSTV
+437 
-448 IKKDNSLLFNKRK
+448 ILFNKK

>member
-1 MKQPILLILILCMTI
+1 MKKSIRLILIFCMTI

-30 IAQYKTIAMKEMKR
+30 IAQYKAIAMKEMKR
-44 TGVPASITLAQAIVE
+44 TGVPASITLAQAILE

-86 KTYQDDDA
+86 KAYQDDDA
-94 KQECFRAYDAA
+94 KQECFRAYDNA
-105 ELSFK
+105 EVSFK

-146 TASDY
+146 TATDY

-166 YNFPELANEIEEEE
+166 YNFPELENEVEE

-186 SDTPVNNVLADTHV
+186 SDG
-200 KKTPSDTPINNVLA
+200 
-214 DTPVK
+214 
-219 KTPSD
+219 
-224 TPVNK
+224 PVNK

-236 NKVIVDTPVNKL
+236 NKVITDTPTKS
-248 IVDTPVNKVIIET
+248 
-261 PVKTLNKPLGIAQKN
+261 LNKPTGIAQIN
-276 SNDSLA
+276 TTNNLA
-282 TLPVVALDTI
+282 PLSTQTLPVQTLPAPQKDTLKKDTI
-292 KKEVIIAVQTTKKE
+292 KKEVITVVQTTKMKQ
-306 PVKIDTA
+306 VKIDTT
-313 KATTMTQPILPKQPT
+313 KAATITQSVLPKKPT
-328 YNYPEVK
+328 YNYPEGQ

-346 KENMSFIEIA
+346 KEKMSFIEIA
-356 LKYNLPLYKLFEY
+356 LKYKVPLYKLFEY
-369 NEIEA
+369 NDIKA

-385 LASKKKIGATSFHT
+385 LAPKKKTGAASFHI

-405 LHEISQL
+405 LQEISQL
-412 EGVQLSALKLYNPQ
+412 EGVQLSLLKLYNPN
-426 LTDSIKEGTQV
+426 LVEPLKEGTQV
-437 LMFKEKENSTV
+437 
-448 IKKDNSLLFNKRK
+448 ILFNKK

>member
-1 MKQPILLILILCMTI
+1 MKHTLLLTLAVWITI
-16 QIGWTQNNATTIAY
+16 QSGWTQNNATTIAY

-44 TGVPASITLAQAIVE
+44 TGVPASITLAQAILE

-86 KTYQDDDA
+86 KAYQDDDA
-94 KQECFRAYDAA
+94 KQECFRAYDNA
-105 ELSFK
+105 EVSFK

-146 TASDY
+146 TATDY

-166 YNFPELANEIEEEE
+166 YNFPELENEVEEEASA
-180 EGVKTP
+180 K
-186 SDTPVNNVLADTHV
+186 
-200 KKTPSDTPINNVLA
+200 VLA

-224 TPVNK
+224 GPVNK

-236 NKVIVDTPVNKL
+236 NKVITDTPTKS
-248 IVDTPVNKVIIET
+248 
-261 PVKTLNKPLGIAQKN
+261 LNKPTGIAQKN
-276 SNDSLA
+276 TTNILA
-282 TLPVVALDTI
+282 PLPTQTLPVQTLPAQQKDTLKKDTI
-292 KKEVIIAVQTTKKE
+292 KKEVITVVQTTKIEK
-306 PVKIDTA
+306 VKIDTT
-313 KATTMTQPILPKQPT
+313 KAATITQSVLPKQPT
-328 YNYPEVK
+328 YNYPEGQ

-346 KENMSFIEIA
+346 KEKMSFIEIA
-356 LKYNLPLYKLFEY
+356 LKYKVPLYKLFEY
-369 NEIEA
+369 NDIKA

-385 LASKKKIGATSFHT
+385 LAPKKKTGAASFHI
-399 VKYNTS
+399 VKYNSS
-405 LHEISQL
+405 LQEISQL
-412 EGVQLSALKLYNPQ
+412 EGVQLSLLKLYNPD
-426 LTDSIKEGTQV
+426 LVEPLKEGTQV
-437 LMFKEKENSTV
+437 
-448 IKKDNSLLFNKRK
+448 ILFNKK

>member
-1 MKQPILLILILCMTI
+1 MAI
-16 QIGWTQNNATTIAY
+16 QTGWSQNNSATIAY
-30 IAQYKTIAMKEMKR
+30 ITQYKAIAMKEMKR

-59 SNSGESNLAKNH
+59 SKSGESDLAKNH

-94 KQECFRAYDAA
+94 KQECFRVYEAA

-146 TASDY
+146 TDSDY

-180 EGVKTP
+180 
-186 SDTPVNNVLADTHV
+186 A
-200 KKTPSDTPINNVLA
+200 
-214 DTPVK
+214 PVK
-219 KTPSD
+219 KTISD

-229 VLADTPV
+229 GLIDTPINKVLIDTPV
-236 NKVIVDTPVNKL
+236 SKVLVD
-248 IVDTPVNKVIIET
+248 T
-261 PVKTLNKPLGIAQKN
+261 PVKTLNKPLGIAQMN
-276 SNDSLA
+276 SNESLA
-282 TLPVVALDTI
+282 PLPSKSLPTQPLPAVQKDTV
-292 KKEVIIAVQTTKKE
+292 KKETITAVQTTQKE
-306 PVKIDTA
+306 PVKIDTT
-313 KATTMTQPILPKQPT
+313 KATSMTQPILPKQPT
-328 YNYPEVK
+328 YNYPEGR

-356 LKYNLPLYKLFEY
+356 LKYNVPLYKLFEY
-369 NEIEA
+369 NDIEA
-374 SNLLER
+374 SNLLAK

-385 LASKKKIGATSFHT
+385 LAPKKKTGATSFHM

-412 EGVQLSALKLYNPQ
+412 EGMQLSVLKLYNPQ
-426 LTDSIKEGTQV
+426 LTDPVKEGTQV
-437 LMFKEKENSTV
+437 LLFKQKDNSPV

>member
-1 MKQPILLILILCMTI
+1 MKKSIRLILIFCMTI

-30 IAQYKTIAMKEMKR
+30 IAQYKAIAMKEMKR
-44 TGVPASITLAQAIVE
+44 TGVPASITLAQAILE

-86 KTYQDDDA
+86 KAYQDDDA
-94 KQECFRAYDAA
+94 KQECFRAYDNA
-105 ELSFK
+105 EVSFK

-146 TASDY
+146 TATDY

-166 YNFPELANEIEEEE
+166 YNFPELENEVEEEE

-186 SDTPVNNVLADTHV
+186 SDGPVN
-200 KKTPSDTPINNVLA
+200 KVLA

-224 TPVNK
+224 GPVNK

-236 NKVIVDTPVNKL
+236 NKVITDTPTKS
-248 IVDTPVNKVIIET
+248 
-261 PVKTLNKPLGIAQKN
+261 LNKPTGIAQIN
-276 SNDSLA
+276 TTNNLA
-282 TLPVVALDTI
+282 PLPTQTLPVQTLSAPQKDTLKKDTI
-292 KKEVIIAVQTTKKE
+292 KKEVITVVQTTKME
-306 PVKIDTA
+306 QVKIDTT
-313 KATTMTQPILPKQPT
+313 KAATITQSVLPKKPT
-328 YNYPEVK
+328 YNYPEGQ

-346 KENMSFIEIA
+346 KEKMSFIEIA
-356 LKYNLPLYKLFEY
+356 LKYKVK
-369 NEIEA
+369 A

-385 LASKKKIGATSFHT
+385 LAPKKKTGAASFHI

-405 LHEISQL
+405 LQEISQL
-412 EGVQLSALKLYNPQ
+412 EGVQLSLLKLYNPD
-426 LTDSIKEGTQV
+426 LVEPLKEGTQV
-437 LMFKEKENSTV
+437 
-448 IKKDNSLLFNKRK
+448 ILFNKK

>member
-1 MKQPILLILILCMTI
+1 MKQNILITLLFCLFI
-16 QIGWTQNNATTIAY
+16 QIGWAQNNPTTIAY
-30 IAQYKTIAMKEMKR
+30 ITQYKAIAIKEMKR
-44 TGVPASITLAQAIVE
+44 TGVPASITLAQAILE

-105 ELSFK
+105 EASFK

-166 YNFPELANEIEEEE
+166 YNFPELENEIETEEAP
-180 EGVKTP
+180 VKKVMV
-186 SDTPVNNVLADTHV
+186 DTVVNKVVNDAPVNKQIT
-200 KKTPSDTPINNVLA
+200 

-219 KTPSD
+219 S
-224 TPVNK
+224 
-229 VLADTPV
+229 
-236 NKVIVDTPVNKL
+236 
-248 IVDTPVNKVIIET
+248 
-261 PVKTLNKPLGIAQKN
+261 LNKPAGIAQMN
-276 SNDSLA
+276 TQESLTPLPTKA
-282 TLPVVALDTI
+282 LPKQTLPAPQKDTI
-292 KKEVIIAVQTTKKE
+292 QKDTSKKEVITVVQTTQKE
-306 PVKIDTA
+306 ALKIDSS
-313 KATTMTQPILPKQPT
+313 KATSNTLPIVSKKPA
-328 YNYPEVK
+328 YNYPEGQ

-346 KENMSFIEIA
+346 KEKMSFIEIA
-356 LKYNLPLYKLFEY
+356 LKYKVPLYKLFEY
-369 NEIEA
+369 NDIKA
-374 SNLLER
+374 SNLLES

-385 LASKKKIGATSFHT
+385 LAPKKKAGAASFHI
-399 VKYNTS
+399 VKYTTS
-405 LHEISQL
+405 LQEISQL
-412 EGVQLSALKLYNPQ
+412 EGVQLSLLKSYNPQ
-426 LTDSIKEGTQV
+426 LVEPLKEGTQV
-437 LMFKEKENSTV
+437 
-448 IKKDNSLLFNKRK
+448 ILFNKK